1 MRSETQLVADATV
14 ILVLHGAIDR
24 KRWKADHLAEA
35 VGCTV
40 EELASA
46 YLRHRDGGRDALL
59 PSWRMGEDRYDHP
72 GEKQCEACREWLAIE
87 AFVGARKVCEPCRG

>member
-24 KRWKADHLAEA
+24 KRWKADVLAEA

-46 YLRHRDGGRDALL
+46 YLRHREHGRDALL
-59 PSWRMGEDRYDHP
+59 PSRFVIEDRYEHP
-72 GEKQCEACREWLAIE
+72 GEQQCEACGDWLAIE